1 LDRLRIIV
9 VDMPR
14 LVRDLIERAIVAQP
28 DMTLLAVLESPRQ
41 MVQAARAMRPDFV
54 VIGLKARA
62 LPTECRQLMAE
73 HPTLRLLGIEAVA
86 GEAHL
91 YELRPHREALG
102 EVSPGDVV
110 SVIRGAARRL
120 PFAID
125 EVAT

>member
-1 LDRLRIIV
+1 MERLRIIV

-54 VIGLKARA
+54 VIGLKAKA

-120 PFAID
+120 PLAID
-125 EVAT
+125 GVAT

>member
-1 LDRLRIIV
+1 MERLRIIV

-28 DMTLLAVLESPRQ
+28 DMTLLAMLESPRQ

-54 VIGLKARA
+54 VIGLKAKA
-62 LPTECRQLMAE
+62 LPSECRELMAE
-73 HPTLRLLGIEAVA
+73 HPTVRLLGIEAVA

-102 EVSPGDVV
+102 EVSPVDVV
-110 SVIRGAARRL
+110 SVIRGAARRV
-120 PFAID
+120 PFTCD
-125 EVAT
+125 RVAT

>member
-1 LDRLRIIV
+1 LERLRIIV

-54 VIGLKARA
+54 VIGLKAKA

-120 PFAID
+120 PLAID
-125 EVAT
+125 GVAT